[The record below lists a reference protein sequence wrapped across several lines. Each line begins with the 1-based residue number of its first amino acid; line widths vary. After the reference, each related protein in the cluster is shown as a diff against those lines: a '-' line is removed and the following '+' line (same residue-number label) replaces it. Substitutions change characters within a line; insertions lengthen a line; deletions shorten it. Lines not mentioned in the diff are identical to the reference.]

1 MSDDYGTNPDLPSSP
16 AQPPRA
22 EDYEHWVSDEDLQ
35 AAMQMEQTVFGRDLS
50 SGASKQLAK
59 QLFQENAAA
68 AAQSIIKTA
77 IHGSTE
83 KVRFD
88 AAKYVLERALGPVSN
103 VGKDEGEG
111 KLEPLEAAVAELQRN
126 TGGRSPGHPG

>member
-1 MSDDYGTNPDLPSSP
+1 M
-16 AQPPRA
+16 
-22 EDYEHWVSDEDLQ
+22 DYEHDPSHDSRDSRGRDRDDADWVSDEDLA

-50 SGASKQLAK
+50 AGASKSLAK
-59 QLFQENAAA
+59 RLFQENAAA

-88 AAKYVLERALGPVSN
+88 AAKYVLERALGPAAQAFKD
-103 VGKDEGEG
+103 GDEGE
-111 KLEPLEAAVAELQRN
+111 LDPLEAAVEKLMGNAGKRGN
-126 TGGRSPGHPG
+126 SHPG

>member
-1 MSDDYGTNPDLPSSP
+1 MSDPDFEHNTPPSSTGSSRDD
-16 AQPPRA
+16 AS
-22 EDYEHWVSDEDLQ
+22 WVSDAELA

-50 SGASKQLAK
+50 TGASKTLAK
-59 QLFQENAAA
+59 RLFAENAAA

-88 AAKYVLERALGPVSN
+88 AAKYVLERALGPTSLI
-103 VGKDEGEG
+103 GKEDGAE
-111 KLEPLEAAVAELQRN
+111 EPLEAAMRELMGN
-126 TGGRSPGHPG
+126 NKGPSSHS